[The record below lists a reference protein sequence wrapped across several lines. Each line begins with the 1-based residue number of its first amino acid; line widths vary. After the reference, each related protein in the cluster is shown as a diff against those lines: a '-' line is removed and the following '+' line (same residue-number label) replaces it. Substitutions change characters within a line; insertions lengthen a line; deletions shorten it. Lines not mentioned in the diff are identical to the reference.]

1 MTPKFYH
8 VQHEFRTGKTEK
20 RWEAAQSAMV
30 AGGAWNDAIA
40 KNLEAGFYNQVFY
53 PIGPKGPGLCIWE
66 VQEDR
71 SAEEF

>member
-30 AGGAWNDAIA
+30 AGGLGTMQSP
-40 KNLEAGFYNQVFY
+40 KNLEADFYNQAFCPV
-53 PIGPKGPGLCIWE
+53 GPKGPALCI
-66 VQEDR
+66 
-71 SAEEF
+71 